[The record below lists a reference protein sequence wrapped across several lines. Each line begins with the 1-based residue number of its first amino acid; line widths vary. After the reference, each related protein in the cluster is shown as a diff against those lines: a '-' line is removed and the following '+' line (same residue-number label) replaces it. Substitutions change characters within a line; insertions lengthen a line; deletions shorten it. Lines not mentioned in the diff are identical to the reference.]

1 MTTTCL
7 AN

>member
-7 AN
+7 